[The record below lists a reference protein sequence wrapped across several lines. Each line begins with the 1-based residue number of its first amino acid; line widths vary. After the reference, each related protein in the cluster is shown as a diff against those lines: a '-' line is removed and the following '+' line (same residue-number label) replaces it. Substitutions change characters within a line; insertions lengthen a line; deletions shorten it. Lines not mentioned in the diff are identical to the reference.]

1 MWTTQET
8 YFISTKFRLKSKQS
22 YTQPHIAK
30 SVPSCFNKSIIQVI
44 ICIKLINRHCEN
56 INPTGFL
63 TIIMDFHLEFHMPHS
78 SVHVLS
84 VIIRR
89 KLFIKFYSFWSWGK
103 KKKGTAARGSILPG
117 ALVMLVRQECARSWR
132 QSRGTLLKQQ
142 GPYRGPSQA
151 ADGHVFLHKEDL
163 WWDLDSELVRVST
176 GVRRAAFTLR
186 TQILLLIPEEFVGF
200 QTHLIPTVM
209 NKSHACV
216 DQQQTLLSL
225 SFSCSRLHFTVPK
238 KVYKFYLDLPRKL
251 HASDQDLDYLWC
263 CSVNIVWRAQEAH
276 RKHAV
281 LYM

>member
-1 MWTTQET
+1 MHK
-8 YFISTKFRLKSKQS
+8 I
-22 YTQPHIAK
+22 
-30 SVPSCFNKSIIQVI
+30 NKSSLWKHQSHRISDY
-44 ICIKLINRHCEN
+44 NH
-56 INPTGFL
+56 GFP
-63 TIIMDFHLEFHMPHS
+63 FRFHMPHS

-84 VIIRR
+84 VIISR
-89 KLFIKFYSFWSWGK
+89 KLFIKFYSFWSQGK
-103 KKKGTAARGSILPG
+103 KKKKKRYRCSR
-117 ALVMLVRQECARSWR
+117 VNSSW
-132 QSRGTLLKQQ
+132 S
-142 GPYRGPSQA
+142 S
-151 ADGHVFLHKEDL
+151 GHVSAAGMCSLLTAEQGNAANTTRPLQRAK
-163 WWDLDSELVRVST
+163 SGCGRSCVSPQRGFMVGSGFWT
-176 GVRRAAFTLR
+176 GPGEHGGERRAAFTLR

-251 HASDQDLDYLWC
+251 HASDQDLDDLWC